1 MALMFSRVAKNFVK
15 NGYFPTD
22 DATLA
27 TILSRIDIPDVIK
40 STGAAA
46 DALNPLR
53 ILDPCCGEGAALVVL
68 AEHLQ
73 MKGAVVNA
81 YGIEFDLERA
91 WHAKSQSRM
100 TQVAHADVND
110 VVVSSR
116 SVGCMFLNPPYGDL
130 LSDRAETGD
139 VKHFKAG
146 RARLEKMFFD
156 RSMGCLQ
163 FGGLLVLIVPFH
175 VIDED
180 FAVKIARNFDD
191 VTWYLAPEQQ
201 YKQAVLMGRRV
212 RTRTAPKALVSELMA
227 FGKGI
232 TAEAFDDIERA
243 KYPVPVASQEFRM
256 QVVRIDRM
264 QLGDELAKLGGKTLW
279 DQFDAQFGVMQ
290 QVRRRWLCEPSEW
303 HLALAL
309 AAGQVYGSIQGN
321 DGRVLLIKGDTIKE
335 KDCVVERTV
344 DEKGNVSEKRI
355 MTDKFVP
362 IITGLDFTADRDTF
376 GAVVTVR

>member
-15 NGYFPTD
+15 AGYFPTD

-27 TILSRIDIPDVIK
+27 TILSRIETPDANKLSGVA
-40 STGAAA
+40 G
-46 DALNPLR
+46 DVLNPFR

-73 MKGAVVNA
+73 MQGAVVHA
-81 YGIEFDLERA
+81 YGIEFDRERA
-91 WHAKSQSRM
+91 WHAKAQSRM

-110 VVVSSR
+110 VVVGSR
-116 SVGCMFLNPPYGDL
+116 SVGCLFLNPPYGDL

-139 VKHFKAG
+139 NMRFKAG

-156 RSMGCLQ
+156 RTMGSLQ

-175 VIDED
+175 VLDED

-201 YKQAVLMGRRV
+201 YKQSVVMGRRV
-212 RTRTAPKALVSELMA
+212 KTRTAPKSLVSQLIA
-227 FGKGI
+227 FGQGI
-232 TAEAFDDIERA
+232 TPVAFDEIEREI
-243 KYPVPVASQEFRM
+243 YPVPVATQEFRM
-256 QVVRIDRM
+256 QVVRIDET
-264 QLGDELAKLGGKTLW
+264 QLHDELAKLAGKTLW
-279 DQFDAQFGVMQ
+279 DQFATQFGVMQ

-309 AAGQVYGSIQGN
+309 AAGQVYGSIQGK

-335 KDCVVERTV
+335 KDCVTERAV
-344 DEKGNVSEKRI
+344 DDKGNVSEKRI

-362 IITGLDFTADRDTF
+362 IITGLDFTPDRDTF